1 MNVEQIIKNP
11 PEKYEAFLYRFT
23 NLENSKKYIGIH
35 KGFVG
40 DDIYILLQMRNLL
53 EIYLMI
59 QLNLNMKS

>member
-1 MNVEQIIKNP
+1 MNVEQIIKKP

-40 DDIYILLQMRNLL
+40 D
-53 EIYLMI
+53 
-59 QLNLNMKS
+59 